1 MDWNVL
7 ADVYASEM
15 HYPYCER
22 WALSWNWRQH
32 LILKE
37 LKSADVDIFTL
48 QEVQKDF
55 FDEWFRP
62 QLFEAGCEGV
72 FQQKK
77 REPVFHRGKYTSE
90 GCATFYKTTR
100 FKRVDKHVIDYDKLS
115 QNEVR
120 RSSDADAGLQRLS
133 KGNIAVAVI
142 LEDLAIK
149 TSH

>member
-1 MDWNVL
+1 MISRGAFGQEVLSQQFKVMDWNVL

-37 LKSADVDIFTL
+37 LKSTDVDIITL

-62 QLFEAGCEGV
+62 QLLEAGYEGV

-90 GCATFYKTTR
+90 GCATFGGMLASRGQT
-100 FKRVDKHVIDYDKLS
+100 S
-115 QNEVR
+115 
-120 RSSDADAGLQRLS
+120 RSSIMIS
-133 KGNIAVAVI
+133 
-142 LEDLAIK
+142 
-149 TSH
+149 